1 MRNTKLYIIAAL
13 VVLVVV
19 VVLATVL
26 TNQFRNS
33 QNKVQDPQD
42 QEKVETTT
50 AKILSRT
57 ERLREASRITKQ
69 GNTSLLSDDQIKRL
83 DTLKLKI
90 KAGENGMLTTDDFDI
105 GYSDVTNQFYIQKK
119 TDKADV
125 QLESFLTENN
135 ALDIYQTDLS
145 LFIKTDQPLTNYIKE
160 QENFLIE
167 QLDEELQPEEKAQS
181 YEEIKKQNFENNL
194 EVLKK
199 LGNSLFSPSSGG
211 VDSLESLL
219 FDVEEDSDSE
229 VQQTE
234 NIDLNQLNT
243 QPVDT
248 NIQGILYPPNL
259 GGANDKGYFK
269 MPTAP
274 NGEYVFGGWNTCDS
288 HKYGSRTLIGA
299 IYTAAKNWKTKY
311 PQYTFRIG
319 DLNAGDPHSSHR
331 NGVDVDIVTYGNWS
345 IQINAPTQVN
355 IDLGKAFI
363 DTGVIKLIIFGGEVY
378 NANAPIVQNAW
389 KVYANSKGLPFQTY
403 SYGNHDNHFHVRIND
418 QFRGPLDAPGPCR

>member
-19 VVLATVL
+19 IVLATIL
-26 TNQFRNS
+26 TNQFRN
-33 QNKVQDPQD
+33 NQDQTQGPEN

-69 GNTSLLSDDQIKRL
+69 SNTSLLSDDQVKRL
-83 DTLKLKI
+83 DALKSKI

-105 GYSDVTNQFYIQKK
+105 GYSDVTNKFYVQKK
-119 TDKADV
+119 TDKADT
-125 QLESFLTENN
+125 QFEAFLKENN
-135 ALDIYQTDLS
+135 ALDILQTDLS
-145 LFIKTDQPLTNYIKE
+145 LFVKTDQPLANYIKN
-160 QENFLIE
+160 QENSLLE
-167 QLDEELQPEEKAQS
+167 VLDEEPQPKEETQS
-181 YEEIKKQNFENNL
+181 YEEIKKQNMEHNL

-199 LGNSLFSPSSGG
+199 LGNSLFSPSTGG
-211 VDSLESLL
+211 VEKLNSLL
-219 FDVEEDSDSE
+219 FDTQNESSSETSLNTTSDSG
-229 VQQTE
+229 TE
-234 NIDLNQLNT
+234 
-243 QPVDT
+243 
-248 NIQGILYPPNL
+248 GIINAPSLESPNAL
-259 GGANDKGYFK
+259 GYYK
-269 MPTAP
+269 MPSAS
-274 NGEYVFGGWNTCDS
+274 NGEYLFGGWNTCES
-288 HKYGSRTLIGA
+288 HRYGSKTLIDA
-299 IYTAAKNWKTKY
+299 IYTAALKWKAKY

-319 DLNAGDPHSSHR
+319 DLNGATIKQYPGRGHSSHG

-363 DTGVIKLIIFGGEVY
+363 DTGVIKLIIFGGKVY
-378 NANAPIVQNAW
+378 NSNAPIVQNAW

-418 QFRGPLDAPGPCR
+418 QYRLAEYRPVPCP

>member
-33 QNKVQDPQD
+33 QDKVQDPQD

-219 FDVEEDSDSE
+219 FDVEE
-229 VQQTE
+229 E
-234 NIDLNQLNT
+234 N
-243 QPVDT
+243 VD
-248 NIQGILYPPNL
+248 
-259 GGANDKGYFK
+259 
-269 MPTAP
+269 
-274 NGEYVFGGWNTCDS
+274 
-288 HKYGSRTLIGA
+288 
-299 IYTAAKNWKTKY
+299 
-311 PQYTFRIG
+311 
-319 DLNAGDPHSSHR
+319 
-331 NGVDVDIVTYGNWS
+331 
-345 IQINAPTQVN
+345 
-355 IDLGKAFI
+355 
-363 DTGVIKLIIFGGEVY
+363 
-378 NANAPIVQNAW
+378 
-389 KVYANSKGLPFQTY
+389 
-403 SYGNHDNHFHVRIND
+403 
-418 QFRGPLDAPGPCR
+418 